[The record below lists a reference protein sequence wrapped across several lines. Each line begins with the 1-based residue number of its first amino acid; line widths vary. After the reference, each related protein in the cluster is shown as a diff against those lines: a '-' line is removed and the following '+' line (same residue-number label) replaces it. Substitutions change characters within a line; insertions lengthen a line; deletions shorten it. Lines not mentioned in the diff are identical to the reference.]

1 MVNYR
6 LPFISQLVRFHG
18 LKAAFKSFQY
28 TKVRCNIPE
37 VLDKAKTPF

>member
-1 MVNYR
+1 MVDYH
-6 LPFISQLVRFHG
+6 LPFISQLVKPQS